1 MVGSKYYGIMVVRFK
16 KNYHCEEIN
25 EEFQNLI

>member
-1 MVGSKYYGIMVVRFK
+1 MVGSKYYGIMVVRFFK
-16 KNYHCEEIN
+16 KYHCEEIN